1 MRSKLFYCILSLL
14 FVISDAKA
22 EPYTIENVPNPKK
35 YDAENFLANPD
46 GILSTDAAQNINNHL
61 KQLYE
66 TTGVELA
73 IVVLNEIENDDE
85 NSFAYELFNYW
96 RIGNKENNSGILIL
110 FVKNIRAVKI
120 ETGVGVEGLLPDAK
134 CSDILNN
141 DIFPA
146 FRNGEYETG
155 FLQAIGT
162 IQSTLTSTE
171 AKEELLLR
179 QNSPSVKGINYLS
192 YYLISGFFLLI
203 VFCWI
208 TFYLTNSKEARNVVY
223 LRLKYLRQILIF
235 VSIFFPLHLIILT
248 KWVSKKRKSVRYTP
262 CICPKCNTA
271 MDLLS
276 EDTEDFYLN
285 EYQTQEERIKS
296 VDYDVWLCPNCSHY
310 DIFSYKN
317 TLSPY
322 TQCPSCKSKAYIQK
336 EERILKYPTTV
347 ATGTGER
354 VYYCEACKQQ
364 HSKLFVIPKR
374 PASGG
379 VIIGGGGGSF
389 GSSGGSWGGGF
400 SGGGG
405 AGGRF

>member
-192 YYLISGFFLLI
+192 YYLI
-203 VFCWI
+203 
-208 TFYLTNSKEARNVVY
+208 
-223 LRLKYLRQILIF
+223 
-235 VSIFFPLHLIILT
+235 
-248 KWVSKKRKSVRYTP
+248 
-262 CICPKCNTA
+262 
-271 MDLLS
+271 
-276 EDTEDFYLN
+276 
-285 EYQTQEERIKS
+285 
-296 VDYDVWLCPNCSHY
+296 
-310 DIFSYKN
+310 
-317 TLSPY
+317 
-322 TQCPSCKSKAYIQK
+322 
-336 EERILKYPTTV
+336 
-347 ATGTGER
+347 
-354 VYYCEACKQQ
+354 
-364 HSKLFVIPKR
+364 
-374 PASGG
+374 
-379 VIIGGGGGSF
+379 
-389 GSSGGSWGGGF
+389 
-400 SGGGG
+400 
-405 AGGRF
+405 